1 MERGLCRVL
10 RARRNG
16 VVEAVEVNGEGAV
29 RAAPGREAA
38 FIYLDVDD
46 TFLFFNDGRHD
57 AIVTIEVLGA
67 RAPQS
72 VGFNLFYDSRS
83 GYRFTPWQWVDA
95 REGWV
100 TYTFLL
106 EDANF
111 ANTADGILP
120 STRARTAQRGSRCG
134 PSRCGR

>member
-16 VVEAVEVNGEGAV
+16 VAEAVEVNGEGAV

-72 VGFNLFYDSRS
+72 VGFN
-83 GYRFTPWQWVDA
+83 
-95 REGWV
+95 
-100 TYTFLL
+100 
-106 EDANF
+106 
-111 ANTADGILP
+111 P
-120 STRARTAQRGSRCG
+120 STTRAAATASPPGSG
-134 PSRCGR
+134 WMPGRAG